1 MIYLF
6 IGKSGSGKDYM
17 LKQMLKNKPNV
28 KPMVSVTTRPPRVGE
43 ENGVD
48 YHFVSDEIFDHMLER
63 NAFVEHR
70 EYDTEFGIWKY
81 ATLRKPNAT
90 VEDYAGI
97 VDVQGAMDIINSY
110 APSVKVQVFYV
121 FAPDDVRLERAK
133 ERGSFD
139 LGEWNRRF
147 EKDKVDFSDDKL
159 EELNDLILDKYG
171 EYLFML
177 PNMSNN

>member
-6 IGKSGSGKDYM
+6 IGKSGSGKNYM
-17 LKQMLKNKPNV
+17 LEQMLQNKPHI

-43 ENGVD
+43 VNGVD
-48 YHFVSDEIFDHMLER
+48 YHFVSDEVFDNMLER

-70 EYDTEFGIWKY
+70 EYNTEFGVWKY
-81 ATLRKPNAT
+81 ATLRKSNAT
-90 VEDYAGI
+90 TEDYAGI
-97 VDVQGAMDIINSY
+97 VDVQGAIDIINSY

-121 FAPDDVRLERAK
+121 SAPDDVRLERAK

-139 LGEWNRRF
+139 LDEWNRRL
-147 EKDKVDFSDDKL
+147 EKDKEDFSDNRL
-159 EELNDLILDKYG
+159 EELNDLLIDKYG

-177 PNMSNN
+177 PNVSNN

>member
-6 IGKSGSGKDYM
+6 IGKSGSGKNYM
-17 LKQMLKNKPNV
+17 LEQMLQNKPHI

-43 ENGVD
+43 VNGVD
-48 YHFVSDEIFDHMLER
+48 YHFVSDEVFDNMLER

-70 EYDTEFGIWKY
+70 EYNTEFGVWKY

-90 VEDYAGI
+90 TEDYAGI
-97 VDVQGAMDIINSY
+97 VDVQGAIDIINSY

-139 LGEWNRRF
+139 LDEWNRRF
-147 EKDKVDFSDDKL
+147 EKDKEDFSDNRL
-159 EELNDLILDKYG
+159 EELNDLLIDKYG

-177 PNMSNN
+177 PNASNN